1 MTLARAWPGP
11 IVLGCALAVAVA
23 VPLGEPSAGR
33 TMLVAAF
40 FLLGPGLALV
50 GLLEIEDPWTLL
62 ALAFGLS
69 VALDTAVALV
79 LVYIT
84 GWEPSVGLAVLLAL
98 SMAGAL
104 AQTVRASREVSAE

>member
-1 MTLARAWPGP
+1 MTRARAWPGP
-11 IVLGCALAVAVA
+11 TVLGCALAVAVA
-23 VPLGEPSAGR
+23 ALLGEASAGR
-33 TMLVAAF
+33 TLLVAAF
-40 FLLGPGLALV
+40 FLLGPGLALM

-84 GWEPSVGLAVLLAL
+84 EWEPSAGVAVLVAM
-98 SMAGAL
+98 SVTGAV
-104 AQTVRASREVSAE
+104 AQIVRASREASRL